1 MKKILFFALLSV
13 MFCLFAPNIHLES
26 QSTDSDSDKQ
36 SAFISIDYQQASAYE
51 LGESTN
57 VTEILAKQAGENG
70 EWVHDVYKISL
81 SFVNIIAICFLLFVA
96 IANILN
102 YDIQKYAIKAVLPRL
117 VGAII
122 AANLSMT
129 VLVLASRFIDS
140 LQAISIF
147 RPLGPGGWA
156 EYVFGGNVWQIIVA
170 LAKSL
175 LIGAIGAVFT
185 GGNSFVLMG
194 LVTALLVLFSL
205 VIIVLL
211 ALIFGLR
218 PYIILL
224 CAAIAPIAI
233 VCYALPQTQKHFER
247 WLKIIFPW
255 LVLPV
260 LTNFILNVTKMIP
273 ANTEMTVGGLG
284 ILSALAG
291 FFFPTLLRT
300 AVLLFVI
307 RLPFRME
314 TDISGLIAKSGKWVG
329 GNAWKWGVGY
339 GMGAGAYQAQKRART
354 EKQKQFGS
362 QITGIMAENPGM
374 TREQA
379 EAQLR
384 GTLDQERRQNLD
396 RLNRDDRVFGAL
408 QKYNPYGISA
418 AFKERGELIDKNIK
432 KAYFRNN
439 LPTELAIGDEGWL
452 KHQQEIQAAD
462 FSKLYETRAVEA
474 NMGSNYAKLARAW
487 RETRDGIE
495 SDGEASDDLLAIL
508 ERLDTEQAAS
518 IDYLDY
524 FRECLG
530 TGDNRIT
537 VQQLSNIIEG
547 YNRSR
552 FTIASESRG
561 FRNADD
567 IAADRRRLA
576 SESGRRMVGASG
588 SPEESEQPAAVGP
601 SNAATDQDQ
610 YQGEAAGLESEPTS
624 MPKVELLLESI
635 RDQMKKQ
642 GGASDEKLRG
652 ILTNRSL
659 FGDIDNENLL
669 EAYRRSDRM
678 LQQIEIALT
687 KKMPFENAREF
698 VRRIRSTG
706 GLAVQSEAD
715 AGRDPELSELIEQ
728 YNTARIVQMGTRL
741 QTEPATSAQMNAQM
755 IARQMGQGAD
765 IAQLQQSILKSAE
778 TINSSANGAPV
789 SPSDLSEAKQYIGKI
804 IGRSGETISDENATR
819 LVSGAEILFAR
830 DKSGRVVTVDDPV
843 KLQTRAVIQQERDIG
858 ITDLGVHTQD
868 LKRKIEERK
877 KTGRETITA
886 EETVRL
892 SNKISA
898 IVEPHMELKYSEQW
912 QTQPDQMKD
921 KIIADVTNSI
931 RGALIETPTTTE
943 QDIDITSAGIGAQL
957 LAEQL
962 FESRIK

>member
-1 MKKILFFALLSV
+1 MKKIIFFGLLSV
-13 MFCLFAPNIHLES
+13 VFCFFAPDIHLKS
-26 QSTDSDSDKQ
+26 SDDLNCDKR
-36 SAFISIDYQQASAYE
+36 SPSILIDYKQVSAYE

-300 AVLLFVI
+300 AILLFVI

-314 TDISGLIAKSGKWVG
+314 TDIGGLIAKSGKWIG

-362 QITGIMAENPGM
+362 EITGIMAANPALS
-374 TREQA
+374 REQA

-384 GTLDQERRQNLD
+384 ETLDQERRQNLD

-567 IAADRRRLA
+567 IARERRELA
-576 SESGRRMVGASG
+576 LRSGRRMVGASG
-588 SPEESEQPAAVGP
+588 SPEEGEQTAEAGP
-601 SNAATDQDQ
+601 DNAATDQDQ
-610 YQGEAAGLESEPTS
+610 SEAAKPKVESTS

-659 FGDIDNENLL
+659 FGDIDNDNLL
-669 EAYRRSDRM
+669 EAYRRSDRI

-706 GLAVQSEAD
+706 GLAVQSETD

-728 YNTARIVQMGTRL
+728 YNTARIVQMGARL

-755 IARQMGQGAD
+755 IAKQVGQGVD

-778 TINSSANGAPV
+778 IINSSANGISV

-819 LVSGAEILFAR
+819 LVGGAEILFSR

-858 ITDLGVHTQD
+858 IIDLGVHTQD

-912 QTQPDQMKD
+912 QTQPDQIKD
-921 KIIADVTNSI
+921 KIVADITNSI